1 MPISVYVIF
10 HILYFGQFNNNLNLQ
25 FYRFVVEIK
34 VLDCP
39 LVGFGYTYEKAR
51 ENAAQFMIEKFQ
63 DILIQKLCVTHKH
76 IVSNSV

>member
-1 MPISVYVIF
+1 M
-10 HILYFGQFNNNLNLQ
+10 
-25 FYRFVVEIK
+25 VEIK
-34 VLDCP
+34 VQDCP

-51 ENAAQFMIEKFQ
+51 ENAAQFMIDKFQ